1 MSRPESPVG
10 INDLDTLI
18 NDYDESL
25 FTIEDFKNMARVGF
39 YNLLEKLGKT
49 SIRAD
54 DALLAFW
61 NYNVDTSLEDDQCIM
76 TSFYCLASLMLIKK
90 KSNLDEI
97 HPLVYNKLVIYTTN
111 MYNQKISQY

>member
-1 MSRPESPVG
+1 MSRPESPVS
-10 INDLDTLI
+10 INDLDKLI

-25 FTIEDFKNMARVGF
+25 FTIENFKNMARIGF

-49 SIRAD
+49 SIRTD

-61 NYNVDTSLEDDQCIM
+61 NYNVDTSLEDDQCVM
-76 TSFYCLASLMLIKK
+76 TSFYCLASLMLINK

-97 HPLVYNKLVIYTTN
+97 DSSVYNKLVIYTTN